1 MISYKMPE
9 MTEGAH
15 TMTFR
20 AWDLLNNSSTAS
32 LNFQVVKG
40 LDPTIYQVISYPNP
54 VNANGLLNFR
64 IEFDQPNEVVH
75 TEIRLFDLSG
85 KLVYEYAQTGAS
97 GIQWNLS
104 EINAAPGVYVYQ
116 VKIQTPTSNFV
127 SKAGKIIITQ

>member
-1 MISYKMPE
+1 M
-9 MTEGAH
+9 
-15 TMTFR
+15 
-20 AWDLLNNSSTAS
+20 
-32 LNFQVVKG
+32 
-40 LDPTIYQVISYPNP
+40 
-54 VNANGLLNFR
+54 NANGLLNFR

-85 KLVYEYAQTGAS
+85 KLMYESAEKGAT

>member
-1 MISYKMPE
+1 M
-9 MTEGAH
+9 
-15 TMTFR
+15 
-20 AWDLLNNSSTAS
+20 
-32 LNFQVVKG
+32 VKG

-54 VNANGLLNFR
+54 VSMTGVLNFQ

-85 KLVYEYAQTGAS
+85 RMLYESVQTGTK
-97 GIQWNLS
+97 GLQWNMS

-116 VKIQTPTSNFV
+116 VKIQTPTSAFV